1 MPEGSRTH
9 ARVSRAK
16 PHSPN
21 ARRDPAA
28 HCLRGPAGI
37 TRRDRRGRPLH
48 AGATTI
54 FITPAF
60 AQSAG
65 AASDAS
71 GIALQ
76 LVPFAGVLV
85 IMYFLILRPQQ
96 RRAKD
101 QADLIKNIRRGD
113 TVVTTGGI
121 IGKVTKATEATEI
134 EIEIAP
140 NVRIRVARP
149 MVTEVRAKG
158 EPVKDVAV

>member
-1 MPEGSRTH
+1 M
-9 ARVSRAK
+9 
-16 PHSPN
+16 
-21 ARRDPAA
+21 
-28 HCLRGPAGI
+28 
-37 TRRDRRGRPLH
+37 
-48 AGATTI
+48 
-54 FITPAF
+54 
-60 AQSAG
+60 
-65 AASDAS
+65 
-71 GIALQ
+71 
-76 LVPFAGVLV
+76 PFAGVLV